1 MFATARHSAPRRPI
15 AVVATGVALAVTLA
29 ACSPGPGRAEVPPGD
44 DPTSTAPGTAGAT
57 TETAEPT
64 AEISE
69 PTAEETEPT
78 EPTAEETEPTE
89 PTAEETEP
97 TESTAE
103 ETEPTEP
110 SGEPTAETAEPT
122 GEGLELPRGGTEFF
136 PRFRLFGYSGVPG
149 APGMGRMGIG
159 DLDER
164 VEEMQERGE
173 EFAGDRELMPV
184 LELIATVVHPTPGA
198 DGTYRTHVPESVVQD
213 HLDAARRHDGILLLN
228 IQPGRVDF
236 IDEARHYEKW
246 LLEPDVGLALDPE
259 WAVGEGQVPG
269 EVYGRTSGTELD
281 EVAAYLSDL
290 VEEHDLPEKVMVYH
304 QVHPAV
310 VQEEQELGEHDG
322 VVIIKSVD
330 GIGHPQDKMATY
342 DRVNESKPDH
352 VVPGFKLF
360 YEEDAAFGPL
370 MSGDEVLGLDPQPE
384 YILWE

>member
-57 TETAEPT
+57 TEPHEPT
-64 AEISE
+64 AEI
-69 PTAEETEPT
+69 T

-103 ETEPTEP
+103 VT
-110 SGEPTAETAEPT
+110 EPTAEA
-122 GEGLELPRGGTEFF
+122 LELPRGGVEFF

-213 HLDAARRHDGILLLN
+213 HLVAARRHDGILLLN